1 MPHCGI
7 TRPRLA
13 VQTSATPTR
22 RANRR
27 PGPLFEVCP
36 RLRPS
41 LTHPHDSAVH
51 AAVAAVR
58 ERGVV
63 AGLTLGSTLGKKYES
78 LVQGLQGAGETVSK
92 VNDTLR
98 AGSDKF
104 ESMCVILAPTCGP
117 TEATASPHSL
127 SATPT
132 HSQPCESSEQLFI
145 DRYAKV
151 RHGDIVKR

>member
-1 MPHCGI
+1 VLC
-7 TRPRLA
+7 TLQWQWC
-13 VQTSATPTR
+13 VSA
-22 RANRR
+22 AW
-27 PGPLFEVCP
+27 F
-36 RLRPS
+36 
-41 LTHPHDSAVH
+41 
-51 AAVAAVR
+51 
-58 ERGVV
+58 

-104 ESMCVILAPTCGP
+104 ESMCVILAPACGP

-127 SATPT
+127 SAAPT
-132 HSQPCESSEQLFI
+132 HSQPCESSEQLCI

-151 RHGDIVKR
+151 RHGGIVKR